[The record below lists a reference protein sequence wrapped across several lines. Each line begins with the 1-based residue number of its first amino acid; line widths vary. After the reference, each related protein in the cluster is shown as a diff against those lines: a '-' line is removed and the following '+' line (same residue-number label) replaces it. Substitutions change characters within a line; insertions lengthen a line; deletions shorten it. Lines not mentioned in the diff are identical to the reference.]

1 MSTESE
7 RVARLTAEGEN
18 FVPEGTGPKKYV
30 VTCKNS
36 SDWNEIHDYIINENE
51 IDGIPNRKI
60 ECTDDCK
67 SCDRMATYEMSDEE
81 AEQLKLHPKVAGV
94 NIDPD
99 FYQGTFKGYADQ
111 VISTTN
117 RYGTN
122 VKIGRDFDTN
132 FFPTNP
138 DSTLL
143 RRTGASVYRHQ
154 QQTDFWDGSADTTI
168 INADPQYRG
177 DGTDVDV
184 IVCDESG
191 WYGHVEF
198 IKTGVG
204 EPSNFVGENVLKSG
218 FASSATTGKCGVLDC
233 VLDLPYYLDPD
244 FFEANAGSRLTTRW
258 DGTKVPVESVA
269 RDWWGNNSTSYRSA
283 KYVSSGNGGSATGD
297 NDFGT
302 VTISSSYTRANSNG
316 TNTTQHAGG
325 GYHATPCMAQAYGKT
340 HGWAFNAN
348 KWHMSI
354 IWSTGA
360 VSITS
365 CFKIIKIF
373 HQCKPN
379 RSSDN
384 TKNPTITS
392 HSWGR
397 NRNITNGYYYFRTA
411 GDGTGGVSYTSGT
424 KPGFLNN
431 LYYGTR
437 YTSHSD
443 PSYSESVL
451 GKAIVDAGV
460 IFVSAAGNDNQ
471 KMVLQG
477 HADYNNYD
485 DSGSSTTLASALT
498 GDVIGRTS
506 MTNRPGFPSDVGFS
520 TASGSDVYQS
530 FNIGAL
536 DSNKSSNTQ
545 ERKANYS
552 NMGNGID
559 CYAIGAD
566 SLAGCDDNS
575 SGRKNRYDAYY
586 NIESASTYSISA
598 SNSGSSAYTLSGSDR
613 NGSVS
618 GNNVTVT
625 LNVGDT
631 VNFSVSASGHP
642 FWIKTTNSTG
652 TSNGASGVT
661 NNGAQSGT
669 VSWTPDTSGTYYYI
683 CQFHS
688 SMVGTITVQY
698 TSRESEDR
706 EFGGTSSACPVVTGL
721 MATKLQHNRTW
732 TWSNLKTWLANDVTD
747 QSASAMYT
755 GTEST
760 TANDSGWA
768 EDYNLQGGL
777 RKIIWDA
784 PVSSQTPV
792 NETFAL
798 KFSGGN
804 LTFSGAFSSKPVPPF
819 TGELYQKSYAALI
832 LYVNTSSQTK
842 TSFIVTNDTFETTTV
857 HDGKGTYSTSIMGG
871 FTGTRT
877 HMHARGY
884 VGSHRMIKMSDL
896 SYTEGSGTSPSEYAR
911 SPYTYNNSY
920 PNNLI
925 GANWSNNAYYT
936 TSSTTTPAP
945 TFSVGILTTTSGIT
959 TSGSGYI
966 HGTASMNG
974 YSIWGSAI
982 QSGGMD
988 KSRIFKTTDGGVNWT
1003 EVYSNSPYSFN
1014 GYLGAYPDYNG
1025 GKFMWWLSVSGT
1037 NSVLSSSDGESWTN
1051 EGSQS
1056 NGPGAPNYHGLQEIV
1071 YNKHTSKFYFCWRN
1085 TVCKESSDGVTW
1097 TTAQTFSTKHYNVVV
1112 MFDGGMVGMT
1122 IDGSNVKFYKYPL
1135 SGTSI
1140 DWANPTLLN
1149 TSAIASDFSAIAQ
1162 SSYPVAGVYGFTA
1175 HSSGG

>member
-7 RVARLTAEGEN
+7 RVARLTAEGEK

-36 SDWNEIHDYIINENE
+36 SDWNQIHDYIINENE

-94 NIDPD
+94 NVDPD
-99 FYQGTFKGYADQ
+99 YYQGTFKGYADQ
-111 VISTTN
+111 IVSTTN

-122 VKIGRDFDTN
+122 VTIGRDFDSN
-132 FFPTNP
+132 FFPTSP
-138 DSTLL
+138 DSSLL
-143 RRTGASVYRHQ
+143 RRTGASIYRHQ
-154 QQTDFWDGSADTTI
+154 QKDDPWDGSPDSSH
-168 INADPQYRG
+168 INVDPEYRG

-365 CFKIIKIF
+365 CFKILKIF

-471 KMVLQG
+471 KMVLDG

-485 DSGSSTTLASALT
+485 DSGSNTTLASALT
-498 GDVIGRTS
+498 GDLYGRTS
-506 MTNRPGFPSDVGFS
+506 MTNRPGFPSDVGFDDS
-520 TASGSDVYQS
+520 SGTDVYQS

-559 CYAIGAD
+559 CYGIGAD

-575 SGRKNRYDAYY
+575 GSRKNRYDAYY
-586 NIESASTYSISA
+586 NIESASTYNISA
-598 SNSGSSAYTLSGSDR
+598 SNVGAGAYSLSGSDR
-613 NGSVS
+613 NGSLS

-631 VNFSVSASGHP
+631 VNFSVNASGHP

-669 VSWTPDTSGTYYYI
+669 VSWTPDTDGTYYYI
-683 CQFHS
+683 CQFHG

-747 QSASAMYT
+747 QSSSAFYT

-784 PVSSQTPV
+784 AVSPQTSLSDI
-792 NETFAL
+792 FAL
-798 KFSGGN
+798 KFSTGN
-804 LTFSGAFSSKPVPPF
+804 LILSGALTIKTPPKINTTNLVLHLDAGNSS
-819 TGELYQKSYAALI
+819 SY
-832 LYVNTSSQTK
+832 S
-842 TSFIVTNDTFETTTV
+842 
-857 HDGKGTYSTSIMGG
+857 
-871 FTGTRT
+871 
-877 HMHARGY
+877 
-884 VGSHRMIKMSDL
+884 
-896 SYTEGSGTSPSEYAR
+896 GSGTTWTDLSSSSNNGTLTNGVTYSSDNGGVLVFDGTDDYVVTSSDMFNANANFTFSMWLNSDSFAVQKAFVADVDNSQSLFLR
-911 SPYTYNNSY
+911 YNNNGIQLVNSNTEVLGNFSSSTLSTNTWY
-920 PNNLI
+920 NITFTKSSTTYTLYINGSSVFSLTGISHSFTHSPTTI
-925 GANWSNNAYYT
+925 GANKNNTPPPAYKNNFDGKIGQVLAY
-936 TSSTTTPAP
+936 SSAL
-945 TFSVGILTTTSGIT
+945 SDDL
-959 TSGSGYI
+959 
-966 HGTASMNG
+966 
-974 YSIWGSAI
+974 I
-982 QSGGMD
+982 QQNYNAL
-988 KSRIFKTTDGGVNWT
+988 KSR
-1003 EVYSNSPYSFN
+1003 Y
-1014 GYLGAYPDYNG
+1014 GY
-1025 GKFMWWLSVSGT
+1025 
-1037 NSVLSSSDGESWTN
+1037 
-1051 EGSQS
+1051 
-1056 NGPGAPNYHGLQEIV
+1056 
-1071 YNKHTSKFYFCWRN
+1071 
-1085 TVCKESSDGVTW
+1085 
-1097 TTAQTFSTKHYNVVV
+1097 
-1112 MFDGGMVGMT
+1112 
-1122 IDGSNVKFYKYPL
+1122 
-1135 SGTSI
+1135 
-1140 DWANPTLLN
+1140 
-1149 TSAIASDFSAIAQ
+1149 
-1162 SSYPVAGVYGFTA
+1162 
-1175 HSSGG
+1175 

>member
-1 MSTESE
+1 M
-7 RVARLTAEGEN
+7 
-18 FVPEGTGPKKYV
+18 
-30 VTCKNS
+30 
-36 SDWNEIHDYIINENE
+36 
-51 IDGIPNRKI
+51 
-60 ECTDDCK
+60 
-67 SCDRMATYEMSDEE
+67 
-81 AEQLKLHPKVAGV
+81 
-94 NIDPD
+94 
-99 FYQGTFKGYADQ
+99 
-111 VISTTN
+111 
-117 RYGTN
+117 
-122 VKIGRDFDTN
+122 
-132 FFPTNP
+132 
-138 DSTLL
+138 
-143 RRTGASVYRHQ
+143 
-154 QQTDFWDGSADTTI
+154 
-168 INADPQYRG
+168 
-177 DGTDVDV
+177 
-184 IVCDESG
+184 
-191 WYGHVEF
+191 
-198 IKTGVG
+198 VG
-204 EPSNFVGENVLKSG
+204 
-218 FASSATTGKCGVLDC
+218 
-233 VLDLPYYLDPD
+233 
-244 FFEANAGSRLTTRW
+244 
-258 DGTKVPVESVA
+258 
-269 RDWWGNNSTSYRSA
+269 
-283 KYVSSGNGGSATGD
+283 
-297 NDFGT
+297 
-302 VTISSSYTRANSNG
+302 
-316 TNTTQHAGG
+316 
-325 GYHATPCMAQAYGKT
+325 
-340 HGWAFNAN
+340 AFNAN

-365 CFKIIKIF
+365 CFKILKIF

-498 GDVIGRTS
+498 GDIIGRTS

-536 DSNKSSNTQ
+536 DSELISNTQ

-559 CYAIGAD
+559 CYAIGRD

-598 SNSGSSAYTLSGSDR
+598 SNSGASAYTLSGSDR

-618 GNNVTVT
+618 GNNASVT

-631 VNFSVSASGHP
+631 VNFTVNASGHP
-642 FWIKTTNSTG
+642 FWIKTTNNTG
-652 TSNGASGVT
+652 TSDGASGVS
-661 NNGAQSGT
+661 NNGAQSGV

-706 EFGGTSSACPVVTGL
+706 EFGGTSSACPVATGL

-747 QSASAMYT
+747 QSSSAFYT

-768 EDYNLQGGL
+768 ENYNLQGGL

-784 PVSSQTPV
+784 VVSPQTSLSDI
-792 NETFAL
+792 FAL
-798 KFSGGN
+798 KLSTGN
-804 LTFSGAFSSKPVPPF
+804 LILSGPLTIKTPP
-819 TGELYQKSYAALI
+819 QI
-832 LYVNTSSQTK
+832 NT
-842 TSFIVTNDTFETTTV
+842 TNLVLHLDA
-857 HDGKGTYSTSIMGG
+857 GNSNS
-871 FTGTRT
+871 
-877 HMHARGY
+877 Y
-884 VGSHRMIKMSDL
+884 VGSGTTWTDL
-896 SYTEGSGTSPSEYAR
+896 SGEGNNGTINGATYNSGDGGYFVFDGTDDAVTVSAGSDFAYGTDDFTVEIWFNVTGTSPAAWGEILYAQQGPSHNYFLCVASELN
-911 SPYTYNNSY
+911 PVQKNQD
-920 PNNLI
+920 L
-925 GANWSNNAYYT
+925 
-936 TSSTTTPAP
+936 
-945 TFSVGILTTTSGIT
+945 FLV
-959 TSGSGYI
+959 
-966 HGTASMNG
+966 
-974 YSIWGSAI
+974 
-982 QSGGMD
+982 Q
-988 KSRIFKTTDGGVNWT
+988 V
-1003 EVYSNSPYSFN
+1003 EVE
-1014 GYLGAYPDYNG
+1014 L
-1025 GKFMWWLSVSGT
+1025 
-1037 NSVLSSSDGESWTN
+1037 
-1051 EGSQS
+1051 
-1056 NGPGAPNYHGLQEIV
+1056 
-1071 YNKHTSKFYFCWRN
+1071 
-1085 TVCKESSDGVTW
+1085 
-1097 TTAQTFSTKHYNVVV
+1097 KHYLQQHIQKELGII
-1112 MFDGGMVGMT
+1112 M
-1122 IDGSNVKFYKYPL
+1122 
-1135 SGTSI
+1135 
-1140 DWANPTLLN
+1140 
-1149 TSAIASDFSAIAQ
+1149 
-1162 SSYPVAGVYGFTA
+1162 
-1175 HSSGG
+1175 

>member
-99 FYQGTFKGYADQ
+99 YYQGTFKGYADQ

-122 VKIGRDFDTN
+122 VKIGRDFDSN

-143 RRTGASVYRHQ
+143 RRTGASIYRHQ
-154 QQTDFWDGSADTTI
+154 VKDDPWDGGPDTTI
-168 INADPQYRG
+168 INADPEYRG

-198 IKTGVG
+198 VKTGVG

-365 CFKIIKIF
+365 CFKILKIF

-498 GDVIGRTS
+498 GDIIGRTS

-536 DSNKSSNTQ
+536 DSELISNTQ

-559 CYAIGAD
+559 CYAIGRD

-618 GNNVTVT
+618 GNNASVT

-631 VNFSVSASGHP
+631 VNFTVNASGHP
-642 FWIKTTNSTG
+642 FWIKTTNNTG
-652 TSNGASGVT
+652 TSDGASGVS
-661 NNGAQSGT
+661 NNGAQSGV

-706 EFGGTSSACPVVTGL
+706 EFGGTSSACPVATGL

-747 QSASAMYT
+747 QSSSAFYT

-768 EDYNLQGGL
+768 ENYNLQGGL

-784 PVSSQTPV
+784 VVSPQTSLSDI
-792 NETFAL
+792 FAL
-798 KFSGGN
+798 KLSTGN
-804 LTFSGAFSSKPVPPF
+804 LILSGPLTIKTPP
-819 TGELYQKSYAALI
+819 QI
-832 LYVNTSSQTK
+832 NT
-842 TSFIVTNDTFETTTV
+842 TNLVLHLDA
-857 HDGKGTYSTSIMGG
+857 GNSNS
-871 FTGTRT
+871 
-877 HMHARGY
+877 Y
-884 VGSHRMIKMSDL
+884 VGSGTTWTDL
-896 SYTEGSGTSPSEYAR
+896 SGEGNNGTINGATYNSGDGGYFVFDGTDDAVTVSAGSDFAYGTDDFTVEIWFNVTGTSPAAWGEILYAQQGPSHNYFLCVASELNPVQKKPGFIFGTGGGGTKTLSSTTYTEGTWHHYVVTRNGTTVTIYLD
-911 SPYTYNNSY
+911 NS
-920 PNNLI
+920 
-925 GANWSNNAYYT
+925 
-936 TSSTTTPAP
+936 
-945 TFSVGILTTTSGIT
+945 SVGTVTCSQDFDNTTYVPTI
-959 TSGSGYI
+959 GSNSQQTFGHFDGKIAQLRIYK
-966 HGTASMNG
+966 GKGFSASDVSQN
-974 YSIWGSAI
+974 YNAT
-982 QSGGMD
+982 
-988 KSRIFKTTDGGVNWT
+988 KSR
-1003 EVYSNSPYSFN
+1003 Y
-1014 GYLGAYPDYNG
+1014 GY
-1025 GKFMWWLSVSGT
+1025 
-1037 NSVLSSSDGESWTN
+1037 
-1051 EGSQS
+1051 
-1056 NGPGAPNYHGLQEIV
+1056 
-1071 YNKHTSKFYFCWRN
+1071 
-1085 TVCKESSDGVTW
+1085 
-1097 TTAQTFSTKHYNVVV
+1097 
-1112 MFDGGMVGMT
+1112 
-1122 IDGSNVKFYKYPL
+1122 
-1135 SGTSI
+1135 
-1140 DWANPTLLN
+1140 
-1149 TSAIASDFSAIAQ
+1149 
-1162 SSYPVAGVYGFTA
+1162 
-1175 HSSGG
+1175 

>member
-99 FYQGTFKGYADQ
+99 YYQGTFKGYADQ

-122 VKIGRDFDTN
+122 VKIGRDFDSN

-154 QQTDFWDGSADTTI
+154 QKDDFWDGSADTTI
-168 INADPQYRG
+168 INADPEYRG

-198 IKTGVG
+198 VKTGVG

-316 TNTTQHAGG
+316 TNTTQHSGG

-365 CFKIIKIF
+365 CFKILKIF

-397 NRNITNGYYYFRTA
+397 NRNVTNGYYYFRTA

-424 KPGFLNN
+424 RPGFLNN
-431 LYYGTR
+431 LYYTTR

-471 KMVLQG
+471 KMVLDG

-498 GDVIGRTS
+498 GDLYGRTS
-506 MTNRPGFPSDVGFS
+506 MTNRPGFPSDVGFDDS
-520 TASGSDVYQS
+520 SGTDVYQS

-536 DSNKSSNTQ
+536 DSDKSSNTQ
-545 ERKANYS
+545 ERKADYS

-559 CYAIGAD
+559 CYAIGKA

-575 SGRKNRYDAYY
+575 GSRKNRYDAYY
-586 NIESASTYSISA
+586 NVESASTYSISA
-598 SNSGSSAYTLSGSDR
+598 SNSGASAYTLSGSDR

-618 GNNVTVT
+618 GNNASVT

-631 VNFSVSASGHP
+631 VNFSVNASGHP

-652 TSNGASGVT
+652 TSDGASGVS

-683 CQFHS
+683 CQFHG

-706 EFGGTSSACPVVTGL
+706 EFGGTSSACPVATGL

-747 QSASAMYT
+747 QSSSAFYT

-784 PVSSQTPV
+784 VVSPQTSV
-792 NETFAL
+792 SDIFAL
-798 KFSGGN
+798 KLSTGN
-804 LTFSGAFSSKPVPPF
+804 LILSGPLTIKTPP
-819 TGELYQKSYAALI
+819 QI
-832 LYVNTSSQTK
+832 NT
-842 TSFIVTNDTFETTTV
+842 TNLVLHLDA
-857 HDGKGTYSTSIMGG
+857 GNSNS
-871 FTGTRT
+871 
-877 HMHARGY
+877 Y
-884 VGSHRMIKMSDL
+884 VGSGTTWTDL
-896 SYTEGSGTSPSEYAR
+896 SGEGNNATLVNGVTYNSGDGGYFIFDGTDDAATISAGSDFAYGTGDFTVETWFNVTGTSPAAWGEILYAQQGPSHNYFLVVSSEFNPVQKKPGFIFGTGGSGTKTLSSTTYTEGTWHHLVVTRNGTTVTIYLD
-911 SPYTYNNSY
+911 NS
-920 PNNLI
+920 
-925 GANWSNNAYYT
+925 
-936 TSSTTTPAP
+936 
-945 TFSVGILTTTSGIT
+945 SVGTVTCSQDFDNTTYVPTI
-959 TSGSGYI
+959 GSN
-966 HGTASMNG
+966 SQ
-974 YSIWGSAI
+974 
-982 QSGGMD
+982 QSFGHFDGKIAQLRIYKGKGFLAAD
-988 KSRIFKTTDGGVNWT
+988 VSQNYNATKSR
-1003 EVYSNSPYSFN
+1003 Y
-1014 GYLGAYPDYNG
+1014 GY
-1025 GKFMWWLSVSGT
+1025 
-1037 NSVLSSSDGESWTN
+1037 
-1051 EGSQS
+1051 
-1056 NGPGAPNYHGLQEIV
+1056 
-1071 YNKHTSKFYFCWRN
+1071 
-1085 TVCKESSDGVTW
+1085 
-1097 TTAQTFSTKHYNVVV
+1097 
-1112 MFDGGMVGMT
+1112 
-1122 IDGSNVKFYKYPL
+1122 
-1135 SGTSI
+1135 
-1140 DWANPTLLN
+1140 
-1149 TSAIASDFSAIAQ
+1149 
-1162 SSYPVAGVYGFTA
+1162 
-1175 HSSGG
+1175 

>member
-7 RVARLTAEGEN
+7 RVARLTAEGEK

-99 FYQGTFKGYADQ
+99 YYQGTFKGYADQ

-122 VKIGRDFDTN
+122 VKIGRDFDSN

-168 INADPQYRG
+168 INADPEYRG

-198 IKTGVG
+198 VKTGVG

-258 DGTKVPVESVA
+258 DGTTVPTDSA
-269 RDWWGNNSTSYRSA
+269 AQNWWNNNSTTYRSA
-283 KYVSSGNGGSATGD
+283 KYVSSGNGGSATGN

-316 TNTTQHAGG
+316 SNTTQHSGG

-365 CFKIIKIF
+365 CFKILKIF

-397 NRNITNGYYYFRTA
+397 NRNVTNGYYYFRTA

-424 KPGFLNN
+424 RPGFLNN
-431 LYYGTR
+431 LYYVTR
-437 YTSHSD
+437 YTAHSN

-471 KMVLQG
+471 KMVLDG

-498 GDVIGRTS
+498 GDLYGRTS
-506 MTNRPGFPSDVGFS
+506 MTNRPGFPSDVGFDDS
-520 TASGSDVYQS
+520 SGTDVYQS

-545 ERKANYS
+545 ERKASYS

-575 SGRKNRYDAYY
+575 GSRKNRYDAYY
-586 NIESASTYSISA
+586 NVESASTYSISA
-598 SNSGSSAYTLSGSDR
+598 SNSGASAYTLSGSDR

-618 GNNVTVT
+618 GNNASVT

-631 VNFSVSASGHP
+631 VNFSVNASGHP

-652 TSNGASGVT
+652 TSGGASGVS

-683 CQFHS
+683 CQFHGG
-688 SMVGTITVQY
+688 MVGTITVQY

-706 EFGGTSSACPVVTGL
+706 EFGGTSSACPVATGL

-747 QSASAMYT
+747 QSSSAMYT

-784 PVSSQTPV
+784 VVSPQTSLSDI
-792 NETFAL
+792 FAL
-798 KFSGGN
+798 KLSTGN
-804 LTFSGAFSSKPVPPF
+804 LILSGPLTIKTPPKIITTNLVLHLDAGNSS
-819 TGELYQKSYAALI
+819 SY
-832 LYVNTSSQTK
+832 S
-842 TSFIVTNDTFETTTV
+842 
-857 HDGKGTYSTSIMGG
+857 
-871 FTGTRT
+871 
-877 HMHARGY
+877 
-884 VGSHRMIKMSDL
+884 
-896 SYTEGSGTSPSEYAR
+896 GSGTTWTDLSSSSNNGTLTNGVTYSSDNGGVLVFDGTDDYVVTSSDMFNANANFTFSMWFNSDDFSVQKAFVADVDNSQSLFLR
-911 SPYTYNNSY
+911 YNNGIQVVNSNTAILGSFSSSTLSTNTWY
-920 PNNLI
+920 NITFTKSSTTYTLYINGSSVSSLTGISHSFTHSPTTI
-925 GANWSNNAYYT
+925 GANNNSAPPPDYKNNFDGKIGQVLVY
-936 TSSTTTPAP
+936 SSAL
-945 TFSVGILTTTSGIT
+945 SDDL
-959 TSGSGYI
+959 
-966 HGTASMNG
+966 
-974 YSIWGSAI
+974 I
-982 QSGGMD
+982 QQNYNAL
-988 KSRIFKTTDGGVNWT
+988 KSR
-1003 EVYSNSPYSFN
+1003 Y
-1014 GYLGAYPDYNG
+1014 GY
-1025 GKFMWWLSVSGT
+1025 
-1037 NSVLSSSDGESWTN
+1037 
-1051 EGSQS
+1051 
-1056 NGPGAPNYHGLQEIV
+1056 
-1071 YNKHTSKFYFCWRN
+1071 
-1085 TVCKESSDGVTW
+1085 
-1097 TTAQTFSTKHYNVVV
+1097 
-1112 MFDGGMVGMT
+1112 
-1122 IDGSNVKFYKYPL
+1122 
-1135 SGTSI
+1135 
-1140 DWANPTLLN
+1140 
-1149 TSAIASDFSAIAQ
+1149 
-1162 SSYPVAGVYGFTA
+1162 
-1175 HSSGG
+1175 

>member
-7 RVARLTAEGEN
+7 RVARLTAEGEK

-36 SDWNEIHDYIINENE
+36 SDWNQIHDYIINENE

-94 NIDPD
+94 NVDPD
-99 FYQGTFKGYADQ
+99 YYQGTFKGYADQ
-111 VISTTN
+111 IVSTTN

-122 VKIGRDFDTN
+122 VTIGRDFDSN
-132 FFPTNP
+132 FFPTSP
-138 DSTLL
+138 DSSLL
-143 RRTGASVYRHQ
+143 RRTGASIYRHQ
-154 QQTDFWDGSADTTI
+154 QKDDPWDGSPDSSH
-168 INADPQYRG
+168 INVDPEYRG

-365 CFKIIKIF
+365 CFKILKIF

-471 KMVLQG
+471 KMVLDG

-498 GDVIGRTS
+498 GDTIGRTS
-506 MTNRPGFPSDVGFS
+506 MTNRPGFPSDVGFDDS
-520 TASGSDVYQS
+520 SGTDVYQS

-536 DSNKSSNTQ
+536 DSETVSNTQ

-559 CYAIGAD
+559 CYAIGKD

-586 NIESASTYSISA
+586 NIESASTYNISA
-598 SNSGSSAYTLSGSDR
+598 SNSGASAYTLSGSDR

-618 GNNVTVT
+618 GNNATVT

-631 VNFSVSASGHP
+631 VNFSVNASGHP

-669 VSWTPDTSGTYYYI
+669 VSWTPDTDGTYYYI
-683 CQFHS
+683 CQFHG
-688 SMVGTITVQY
+688 SMVGTISVVS
-698 TSRESEDR
+698 TSSIESEDR
-706 EFGGTSSACPVVTGL
+706 IFNGTSSACPIAAGL
-721 MATKLQHNRTW
+721 IAAKLQYNRTW
-732 TWSNLKTWLANDVTD
+732 TYADVKNWLASNVGDTTT
-747 QSASAMYT
+747 SYFYS
-755 GTEST
+755 GTEAT
-760 TANDSGWA
+760 TATDSNWT
-768 EDYNLQGGL
+768 DSYNLHGANL
-777 RKIIWDA
+777 RIIYDA
-784 PVSSQTPV
+784 AVSTPIPDV
-792 NETFAL
+792 FAL
-798 KFSGGN
+798 KFSTGN
-804 LTFSGAFSSKPVPPF
+804 LILSGALTIKTPPKINTTNLVLHLDAGNSS
-819 TGELYQKSYAALI
+819 SY
-832 LYVNTSSQTK
+832 S
-842 TSFIVTNDTFETTTV
+842 
-857 HDGKGTYSTSIMGG
+857 
-871 FTGTRT
+871 
-877 HMHARGY
+877 
-884 VGSHRMIKMSDL
+884 
-896 SYTEGSGTSPSEYAR
+896 GSGTTWTDLSSSSNNGTLTNGVTYSSDNGGVLVFDGTDDYVVTSSDMFNANANFTFSMWLNSDSFAVQKAFVADVDNSQSLFLR
-911 SPYTYNNSY
+911 YNNNGIQLVNSNTEVLGNFSSSTLSTNTWY
-920 PNNLI
+920 NITFTKSSTTYTLYINGSSVSSLTGISHSFTHSPTTI
-925 GANWSNNAYYT
+925 GANKNNTPPPAYKNNFDGKIGQVLAY
-936 TSSTTTPAP
+936 SSAL
-945 TFSVGILTTTSGIT
+945 SDDL
-959 TSGSGYI
+959 
-966 HGTASMNG
+966 
-974 YSIWGSAI
+974 I
-982 QSGGMD
+982 QQNYNAL
-988 KSRIFKTTDGGVNWT
+988 KSR
-1003 EVYSNSPYSFN
+1003 Y
-1014 GYLGAYPDYNG
+1014 GY
-1025 GKFMWWLSVSGT
+1025 
-1037 NSVLSSSDGESWTN
+1037 
-1051 EGSQS
+1051 
-1056 NGPGAPNYHGLQEIV
+1056 
-1071 YNKHTSKFYFCWRN
+1071 
-1085 TVCKESSDGVTW
+1085 
-1097 TTAQTFSTKHYNVVV
+1097 
-1112 MFDGGMVGMT
+1112 
-1122 IDGSNVKFYKYPL
+1122 
-1135 SGTSI
+1135 
-1140 DWANPTLLN
+1140 
-1149 TSAIASDFSAIAQ
+1149 
-1162 SSYPVAGVYGFTA
+1162 
-1175 HSSGG
+1175 

>member
-99 FYQGTFKGYADQ
+99 YYQGTFKGYADQ

-198 IKTGVG
+198 VKTGVG
-204 EPSNFVGENVLKSG
+204 EPSSFVGENVLKSG

-269 RDWWGNNSTSYRSA
+269 RDWWGNDSTSYRSA

-365 CFKIIKIF
+365 CFKILKIF

-471 KMVLQG
+471 KMVLDG

-498 GDVIGRTS
+498 GDYIGRTS

-520 TASGSDVYQS
+520 SATGSDVYQS

-575 SGRKNRYDAYY
+575 GTRKNRYDAYY

-618 GNNVTVT
+618 GNNASVT

-631 VNFSVSASGHP
+631 VEFSVSVSGHP

-652 TSNGASGVT
+652 TSDGASGVT

-732 TWSNLKTWLANDVTD
+732 TWSNVKTWLADDVTD
-747 QSASAMYT
+747 LSASAMYT

-784 PVSSQTPV
+784 PTSVPEV
-792 NETFAL
+792 DVFAL
-798 KFSGGN
+798 KLSTGNLILSGLLTIKTPPQINTTNLVLHLDAGDSNSYVGSGTTWTDLSGEGNNVTLVNGPTYSSNDGGYFDFDGTDDYINANTALPDSFFQGNSTISFWIYFNTIDSDSQGQAILHHGTNSNPNGFHIMQRQSKVRFDFWGPGLTSASTFSASTWYN
-804 LTFSGAFSSKPVPPF
+804 LTFTHNNTTNACAIYINGSLDASDTLSASYTGSGNNCRIAGPIIEGGVYHD
-819 TGELYQKSYAALI
+819 EL
-832 LYVNTSSQTK
+832 
-842 TSFIVTNDTFETTTV
+842 
-857 HDGKGTYSTSIMGG
+857 
-871 FTGTRT
+871 
-877 HMHARGY
+877 HARIAQVLCY
-884 VGSHRMIKMSDL
+884 ERVLTATDVSQN
-896 SYTEGSGTSPSEYAR
+896 
-911 SPYTYNNSY
+911 YN
-920 PNNLI
+920 
-925 GANWSNNAYYT
+925 AT
-936 TSSTTTPAP
+936 
-945 TFSVGILTTTSGIT
+945 
-959 TSGSGYI
+959 
-966 HGTASMNG
+966 
-974 YSIWGSAI
+974 
-982 QSGGMD
+982 
-988 KSRIFKTTDGGVNWT
+988 KSR
-1003 EVYSNSPYSFN
+1003 Y
-1014 GYLGAYPDYNG
+1014 GY
-1025 GKFMWWLSVSGT
+1025 
-1037 NSVLSSSDGESWTN
+1037 
-1051 EGSQS
+1051 
-1056 NGPGAPNYHGLQEIV
+1056 
-1071 YNKHTSKFYFCWRN
+1071 
-1085 TVCKESSDGVTW
+1085 
-1097 TTAQTFSTKHYNVVV
+1097 
-1112 MFDGGMVGMT
+1112 
-1122 IDGSNVKFYKYPL
+1122 
-1135 SGTSI
+1135 
-1140 DWANPTLLN
+1140 
-1149 TSAIASDFSAIAQ
+1149 
-1162 SSYPVAGVYGFTA
+1162 
-1175 HSSGG
+1175 

>member
-7 RVARLTAEGEN
+7 RVARLTAEGEK

-94 NIDPD
+94 NVDPD
-99 FYQGTFKGYADQ
+99 YYQGTFKGYADQ

-122 VKIGRDFDTN
+122 VKIGRDFSSN
-132 FFPTNP
+132 FFPTSP
-138 DSTLL
+138 DSSLL
-143 RRTGASVYRHQ
+143 RRTGASIYRHQ
-154 QQTDFWDGSADTTI
+154 QKDDPWDGSADSTI
-168 INADPQYRG
+168 INADPEYRG

-218 FASSATTGKCGVLDC
+218 FSTSSTTGKCGVLDC

-244 FFEANAGSRLTTRW
+244 FFEANVGTALTTRW
-258 DGTKVPVESVA
+258 DGTTVPTDSA
-269 RDWWGNNSTSYRSA
+269 AQNWWNNNSTTYRSA
-283 KYVSSGNGGSATGD
+283 KYVSSGNGGSATGN

-316 TNTTQHAGG
+316 SNTTQHAGG
-325 GYHATPCMAQAYGKT
+325 GFHATPCMAQAYGKT

-360 VSITS
+360 ASITS
-365 CFKIIKIF
+365 CFKILKIF

-397 NRNITNGYYYFRTA
+397 NRNVTNGYYYFRTS
-411 GDGTGGVSYTSGT
+411 GDGTGGVSYTSST
-424 KPGFLNN
+424 RPGFLNN
-431 LYYGTR
+431 LYYGNR
-437 YTSHSD
+437 YTSHAD

-471 KMVLQG
+471 KMVLDG

-498 GDVIGRTS
+498 GDFIGRTS
-506 MTNRPGFPSDVGFS
+506 MTNRPGFPSDVGFDDS
-520 TASGSDVYQS
+520 SGTDVYQS

-559 CYAIGAD
+559 CYGIGAD

-586 NIESASTYSISA
+586 NIESASTYNISA
-598 SNSGSSAYTLSGSDR
+598 SNVGAGAYSLSGSDR
-613 NGSVS
+613 NGTVN

-631 VNFSVSASGHP
+631 VNFSVNASGHP
-642 FWIKTTNSTG
+642 FWIKTTNNTG
-652 TSNGASGVT
+652 TGDGASGVS
-661 NNGAQSGT
+661 NNGSQSGT
-669 VSWTPDTSGTYYYI
+669 VSWTPDTDGTYYYI
-683 CQFHS
+683 CQFHG

-732 TWSNLKTWLANDVTD
+732 TWSNVKTWLANDVTD
-747 QSASAMYT
+747 QSSSAFYT

-784 PVSSQTPV
+784 AVSPQTSLSDI
-792 NETFAL
+792 FAL
-798 KFSGGN
+798 KFSTGN
-804 LTFSGAFSSKPVPPF
+804 LILSGALTIKTPPNM
-819 TGELYQKSYAALI
+819 I
-832 LYVNTSSQTK
+832 TSNLVLHLDAGDSN
-842 TSFIVTNDTFETTTV
+842 S
-857 HDGKGTYSTSIMGG
+857 
-871 FTGTRT
+871 
-877 HMHARGY
+877 Y
-884 VGSHRMIKMSDL
+884 VGSGTTWVDISG
-896 SYTEGSGTSPSEYAR
+896 EGNNGTL
-911 SPYTYNNSY
+911 TN
-920 PNNLI
+920 
-925 GANWSNNAYYT
+925 G
-936 TSSTTTPAP
+936 P
-945 TFSVGILTTTSGIT
+945 TFNSG
-959 TSGSGYI
+959 
-966 HGTASMNG
+966 
-974 YSIWGSAI
+974 
-982 QSGGMD
+982 
-988 KSRIFKTTDGGVNWT
+988 DGG
-1003 EVYSNSPYSFN
+1003 YF
-1014 GYLGAYPDYNG
+1014 D
-1025 GKFMWWLSVSGT
+1025 FDGT
-1037 NSVLSSSDGESWTN
+1037 NDYVSL
-1051 EGSQS
+1051 
-1056 NGPGAPNYHGLQEIV
+1056 
-1071 YNKHTSKFYFCWRN
+1071 
-1085 TVCKESSDGVTW
+1085 
-1097 TTAQTFSTKHYNVVV
+1097 
-1112 MFDGGMVGMT
+1112 
-1122 IDGSNVKFYKYPL
+1122 
-1135 SGTSI
+1135 GTSI
-1140 DWANPTLLN
+1140 NSDISNYKDCSFNIWLQFDIDSRDNVILTHPNIDGHQPFILWYDKNAGGGADNTGNGDFGGGNTNVLTVMVTNNPAAQTGEYRWTTTNNVFGNSVTNTWHNICVVLDTTNDKYYTYLN
-1149 TSAIASDFSAIAQ
+1149 GQQVALFNSTAVQGINSNYQDFHIARSNNSHNSWFDGKVSQFLVYSKAL
-1162 SSYPVAGVYGFTA
+1162 SSNEVMQNYDALKSRYGY
-1175 HSSGG
+1175 

>member
-7 RVARLTAEGEN
+7 RVAKLTAEGER

-99 FYQGTFKGYADQ
+99 YYQGTFKGYADQ

-122 VKIGRDFDTN
+122 VKIGRDFDSN

-143 RRTGASVYRHQ
+143 RRTGASIYRHQ
-154 QQTDFWDGSADTTI
+154 VKDDPWDGGPDTTI
-168 INADPQYRG
+168 INADPEYRG

-198 IKTGVG
+198 VKTGVG

-258 DGTKVPVESVA
+258 DGTTVPTDSA
-269 RDWWGNNSTSYRSA
+269 AQNWWNNNSTTYRSA

-316 TNTTQHAGG
+316 SNTTQHAGG

-365 CFKIIKIF
+365 CFKILKIF

-397 NRNITNGYYYFRTA
+397 NRNVTNGYYYFRTA
-411 GDGTGGVSYTSGT
+411 GDGTGGVSYTSST
-424 KPGFLNN
+424 RPGFLNN
-431 LYYGTR
+431 LFYTTR

-471 KMVLQG
+471 KMVLDG

-498 GDVIGRTS
+498 GDFIGRTS

-520 TASGSDVYQS
+520 SATGTDVYQS

-545 ERKANYS
+545 ERKASYS

-575 SGRKNRYDAYY
+575 GSRKNRYDAYY
-586 NIESASTYSISA
+586 NVESASTYSISA
-598 SNSGSSAYTLSGSDR
+598 SNSGASAYTLSGSDR

-618 GNNVTVT
+618 GNNASVT

-631 VNFSVSASGHP
+631 VNFTVNASGHP
-642 FWIKTTNSTG
+642 FWIKTTNNTG
-652 TSNGASGVT
+652 TSDGASGVS
-661 NNGAQSGT
+661 NNGAQSGV

-683 CQFHS
+683 CQFHG

-706 EFGGTSSACPVVTGL
+706 EFGGTSSACPVATGL

-747 QSASAMYT
+747 QSSSAFYT

-784 PVSSQTPV
+784 VVSPQISLSDI
-792 NETFAL
+792 FAL
-798 KFSGGN
+798 KLSTGN
-804 LTFSGAFSSKPVPPF
+804 LILSGAFSMKATFDPII
-819 TGELYQKSYAALI
+819 T
-832 LYVNTSSQTK
+832 
-842 TSFIVTNDTFETTTV
+842 TNLVLNLDAG
-857 HDGKGTYSTSIMGG
+857 DSNS
-871 FTGTRT
+871 
-877 HMHARGY
+877 Y
-884 VGSHRMIKMSDL
+884 VGSGTTWTDL
-896 SYTEGSGTSPSEYAR
+896 SGEGNNGTINGATYNSGNGGYFDFDGTNDSISFTYSDDFAFGTGDFTIEAWVRFAAVGDGGTIAETRENAVGNPAREGLGFAMRSNRITIWSGVTNTFIIDKTLSLSLNVWHHVIVSRSSGTLK
-911 SPYTYNNSY
+911 SY
-920 PNNLI
+920 VNKVEE
-925 GANWSNNAYYT
+925 
-936 TSSTTTPAP
+936 TSSSNTHNFTRRNLFIGRNINDASTGGTSWGNQDQAIERIYKGKG
-945 TFSVGILTTTSGIT
+945 FS
-959 TSGSGYI
+959 
-966 HGTASMNG
+966 ASEVLRN
-974 YSIWGSAI
+974 YNAT
-982 QSGGMD
+982 
-988 KSRIFKTTDGGVNWT
+988 KSRF
-1003 EVYSNSPYSFN
+1003 
-1014 GYLGAYPDYNG
+1014 GY
-1025 GKFMWWLSVSGT
+1025 
-1037 NSVLSSSDGESWTN
+1037 
-1051 EGSQS
+1051 
-1056 NGPGAPNYHGLQEIV
+1056 
-1071 YNKHTSKFYFCWRN
+1071 
-1085 TVCKESSDGVTW
+1085 
-1097 TTAQTFSTKHYNVVV
+1097 
-1112 MFDGGMVGMT
+1112 
-1122 IDGSNVKFYKYPL
+1122 
-1135 SGTSI
+1135 
-1140 DWANPTLLN
+1140 
-1149 TSAIASDFSAIAQ
+1149 
-1162 SSYPVAGVYGFTA
+1162 
-1175 HSSGG
+1175 